1 MIVKAIELRNKE
13 NLQKIKKAPGYYKC
27 WANRAELDVILN
39 ELNVKFNDI
48 KSSIETQ
55 SDKFCIYVGIAVKE
69 SIRDRLNWHINDKH
83 TENRVKHGTL
93 STLRQSIASIIAHNQ
108 YDKKATDDFIDKLEV
123 EYFFNEHPI
132 KSANAKNELTGIEKA
147 LLQEYLR
154 ILNIRDNNH
163 PCAKE
168 IKKELKRLRKISK
181 NTTRDEA
188 NVFSV

>member
-1 MIVKAIELRNKE
+1 MN
-13 NLQKIKKAPGYYKC
+13 GWY
-27 WANRAELDVILN
+27 
-39 ELNVKFNDI
+39 
-48 KSSIETQ
+48 
-55 SDKFCIYVGIAVKE
+55 
-69 SIRDRLNWHINDKH
+69 
-83 TENRVKHGTL
+83 
-93 STLRQSIASIIAHNQ
+93 NQ

-123 EYFFNEHPI
+123 EYFFNEYPI

-168 IKKELKRLRKISK
+168 IKKKLKRLRKISK
-181 NTTRDEA
+181 NTIRDQA